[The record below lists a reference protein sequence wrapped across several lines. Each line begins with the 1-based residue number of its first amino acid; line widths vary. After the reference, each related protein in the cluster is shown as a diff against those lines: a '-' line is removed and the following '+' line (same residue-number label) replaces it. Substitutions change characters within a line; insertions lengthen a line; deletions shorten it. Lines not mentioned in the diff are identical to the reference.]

1 MIEQE
6 DLLDVALFVV
16 KKMDKN
22 TRIDLLMNL
31 IPDNKKSKVLEDL
44 GYEIKMQEGKNDKG

>member
-22 TRIDLLMNL
+22 TKIDLLMNL
-31 IPDNKKSKVLEDL
+31 IPDNKKTKVLQDL
-44 GYEIKMQEGKNDKG
+44 GYEIKIAGGEK

>member
-1 MIEQE
+1 MVTDE

-22 TRIDLLMNL
+22 SRLDLLLNL
-31 IPDNKKSKVLEDL
+31 VPDNKKEEVLKVL
-44 GYEIKMQEGKNDKG
+44 GWRAK

>member
-1 MIEQE
+1 MVIEKVTQE

-22 TRIDLLMNL
+22 TREDLLLNL
-31 IPDNKKSKVLEDL
+31 VPDKKKEEVLRVL
-44 GYEIKMQEGKNDKG
+44 GYSIND